1 MTISEY
7 VYGGIKTNHRVVDKL
22 DHVCVRLITAKN
34 VNVCDT
40 LICTQSLFSNCR
52 QHDNEIKLVETTATV
67 NAC

>member
-1 MTISEY
+1 MKISECED
-7 VYGGIKTNHRVVDKL
+7 GGIENRVVYKL
-22 DHVCVRLITAKN
+22 DHVCMRLITSKN

-52 QHDNEIKLVETTATV
+52 QHDNDVKLVETTATV